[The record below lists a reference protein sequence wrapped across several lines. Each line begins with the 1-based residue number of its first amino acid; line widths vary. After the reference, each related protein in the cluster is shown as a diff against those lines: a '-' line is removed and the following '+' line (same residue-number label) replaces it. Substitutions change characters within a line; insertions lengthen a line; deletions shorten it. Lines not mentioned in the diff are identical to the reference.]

1 MIRINEKEIEWR
13 EGMTVSDAM
22 NDVDISFPLVVVAVN
37 DQIIPQRELG
47 NYELSDGDEIKVLH
61 LTSGG

>member
-13 EGMTVSDAM
+13 EGMTVTDAM
-22 NDVDISFPLVVVAVN
+22 NDVDITFPLVVVSVN
-37 DQIIPQRELG
+37 DQIIPKREQG

-61 LTSGG
+61 LASGG

>member
-22 NDVDISFPLVVVAVN
+22 NDVDISFPLVVVSVN
-37 DQIIPQRELG
+37 DQIIPKRELG

>member
-22 NDVDISFPLVVVAVN
+22 NDAELSFPLVVVAVN
-37 DQIIPQRELG
+37 DQIIPKRELG
-47 NYELSDGDEIKVLH
+47 NYELSDGDEIEVLH

>member
-13 EGMTVSDAM
+13 QGMTVSDAM
-22 NDVDISFPLVVVAVN
+22 NDVDMSFPLVVVAVN
-37 DQIIPQRELG
+37 DQIIPKRELG